1 MSRRGRDSAMTTA
14 TSFSKKVGRMLGLS
28 LHGWENLMVG
38 SLVFAAIAAAIV
50 GVSTWAVVRLQRQEL
65 ASSKIEFDTYKLE
78 TAKHIADANSAGEAA
93 KADAA
98 GANERAIEAQLALDK
113 FRAARLPTPDQLDKL
128 VSRLKSFAGTKFDI
142 GHGLDD
148 LEQMDFLW
156 RLEPKLSEA
165 GWVHLNWAGTGN
177 VFVKPNWPGNYV
189 YGRIGANNVS
199 IELHPEHEKALKP
212 AADALVAGLNEI
224 GIVAAVKF
232 FNNNST
238 NNDAVHILVG
248 PKR

>member
-1 MSRRGRDSAMTTA
+1 
-14 TSFSKKVGRMLGLS
+14 
-28 LHGWENLMVG
+28 
-38 SLVFAAIAAAIV
+38 
-50 GVSTWAVVRLQRQEL
+50 
-65 ASSKIEFDTYKLE
+65 
-78 TAKHIADANSAGEAA
+78 
-93 KADAA
+93 
-98 GANERAIEAQLALDK
+98 
-113 FRAARLPTPDQLDKL
+113 
-128 VSRLKSFAGTKFDI
+128 
-142 GHGLDD
+142 
-148 LEQMDFLW
+148 MDFLW
-156 RLEPKLSEA
+156 RLEPKLTEA
-165 GWVHLNWAGTGN
+165 GWIHLDWAGLGN
-177 VFVKPNWPGNYV
+177 TFVKPNWPGNHV